1 MSAVNF
7 GFEVQIDELARP
19 DNAAVHRTG
28 AVYGFKAPTD
38 GPLVV
43 LPWASGMTTRSPSMA
58 RISP

>member
-1 MSAVNF
+1 MSRVNF

-28 AVYGFKAPTD
+28 AIYGFKGPTD

-43 LPWASGMTTRSPSMA
+43 ASGR
-58 RISP
+58 RVE